1 MKTSKELKQKI
12 KSIINQLPAEI
23 EGRCPYELMI
33 YTTYEEGQSDL
44 EEFYNTDH
52 IFMTVKELETFKKS
66 LDFYKYDNTYYNFN
80 NREHLLTFELDVIDY
95 DPTYRY

>member
-12 KSIINQLPAEI
+12 RSIINQLPAEN

-44 EEFYNTDH
+44 EEFYKFNGV
-52 IFMTVKELETFKKS
+52 IS
-66 LDFYKYDNTYYNFN
+66 LDKAIDNIIKQYKETLYC
-80 NREHLLTFELDVIDY
+80 IDFKFSEEEGEFDQFTIY
-95 DPTYRY
+95 KN

>member
-12 KSIINQLPAEI
+12 KSIINQLPDEI

-44 EEFYNTDH
+44 EEFYKFNGV
-52 IFMTVKELETFKKS
+52 IS
-66 LDFYKYDNTYYNFN
+66 LDKAIDNIIKGTFLHFFPILVATCVPFNKVFN
-80 NREHLLTFELDVIDY
+80 NH
-95 DPTYRY
+95 

>member
-12 KSIINQLPAEI
+12 KSIINQLPDEI

-44 EEFYNTDH
+44 EEFYKFNG
-52 IFMTVKELETFKKS
+52 IKEIDKAIDNIINQYKETLYCIDFKFS
-66 LDFYKYDNTYYNFN
+66 EEEGVFDQFTIYKN
-80 NREHLLTFELDVIDY
+80 
-95 DPTYRY
+95 